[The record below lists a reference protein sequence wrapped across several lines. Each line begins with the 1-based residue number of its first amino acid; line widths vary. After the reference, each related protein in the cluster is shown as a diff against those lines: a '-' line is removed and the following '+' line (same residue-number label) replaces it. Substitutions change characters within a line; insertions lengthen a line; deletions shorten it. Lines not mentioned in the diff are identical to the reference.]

1 LNDPQEDAMTDL
13 TRDQRHTPQP
23 AEESPLTMPPA
34 RLREPSA
41 DDQDIDLADPTLD
54 LPLDDSE
61 RLREDAE
68 TLKD

>member
-1 LNDPQEDAMTDL
+1 MTQTDSQQRDP
-13 TRDQRHTPQP
+13 HTPG
-23 AEESPLTMPPA
+23 ASPLTMPPA

-41 DDQDIDLADPTLD
+41 DDQEIDVSDPAYDLALD
-54 LPLDDSE
+54 ESE